1 MPRKEDNE
9 GYIRFPDAAT
19 KARVWQKLN
28 EYKGLHQ
35 SLKQATVYLPEALER
50 ALDVAI
56 AQAKRDVAAQI

>member
-28 EYKGLHQ
+28 DYKDLQ
-35 SLKQATVYLPEALER
+35 RVLQQARVNLPEAMER
-50 ALDVAI
+50 ALDVALT
-56 AQAKRDVAAQI
+56 QAKRDVAAQL